1 MRILVVDDESLNR
14 FLLVHMLEE
23 QGYTECYEAQSGHEA
38 LELAQR
44 VSPDLVLLDVIMPG
58 MSGFDVA
65 PKLKEMA
72 GDNYL
77 PIIFITSLDDK
88 ESLVKCLEVGGDDFV
103 SKPFD
108 KVILSAKIRAHR
120 RIRTLSTRIEQQN
133 TELRYYQQ
141 RVDREHAIVEHI
153 FDNAIVNDPKALES
167 FDCVLTP
174 AETFNGDL
182 FLCEVSPSGGMYF
195 MLGDF
200 TGHGLASAIGALP
213 VTRAFQAM
221 TAKGLSVS
229 EIAATLNQSLLKLLP
244 GGMFFASII
253 VEVSNNGHRLTVWN
267 GGMPSMMLKGP
278 DGRKVRQ
285 FNSKHMALG
294 ILEHHEFD
302 SACDVFD
309 TETGDQLLIYTDGL
323 MEIADAEGKMLDE
336 EGVSAWFYENRDVSA
351 DDLLAKAIVYLDGEP
366 AHDDMS
372 IVIFTCQPL
381 DHLVEDKPISAMP
394 FSIQVDLERAQLQND
409 TAMQHI
415 LALVNS
421 QEGLSWVRS
430 NLFTVLTEM
439 YNNALE
445 HGVLKLDSEVKS
457 SPEGFLEYY
466 EQREAKLASLDEG
479 QVSVSVSYDP
489 DDRTITIRVTD
500 SGDGFDYQ
508 HLESQADEAAFGRG
522 ILLLK
527 ELCRDVSFDNDGRTT
542 QVVMSV

>member
-44 VSPDLVLLDVIMPG
+44 ISPDLVLLDVIMPG
-58 MSGFDVA
+58 MSGFEVA

-77 PIIFITSLDDK
+77 PVIFITSLDDK

-153 FDNAIVNDPKALES
+153 FDNAIVNNPKALES

-182 FLCEVSPSGGMYF
+182 FLCELSPSGGMYF

-221 TAKGLSVS
+221 TSKGLSVS
-229 EIAATLNQSLLKLLP
+229 EIASTINQILLQLLP

-253 VEVSNNGHRLTVWN
+253 VEVTNNGHRLTVWN

-309 TETGDQLLIYTDGL
+309 TEAGDQLLIYTDGL
-323 MEIADAEGKMLDE
+323 MEITNADGDMLDE
-336 EGVSAWFYENRDVSA
+336 VGVSNWFYDKRDVSA
-351 DDLLAKAIVYLDGEP
+351 DDLLAKALVYLDGEP

-381 DHLVEDKPISAMP
+381 DHLVEDKPISSMP
-394 FSIQVDLERAQLQND
+394 FSISVDLEEDQLQSD
-409 TAMQHI
+409 SALQHI
-415 LALVNS
+415 LALINS
-421 QEGLSWVRS
+421 QDGLSWVRS

-445 HGVLKLDSEVKS
+445 HGLLKLDSNVKS

-466 EQREAKLASLDEG
+466 DMRESKLAALDEG
-479 QVSVSVSYDP
+479 K
-489 DDRTITIRVTD
+489 ITIDIAYSPSDSALTISVTD
-500 SGDGFDYQ
+500 TGDGFDFS
-508 HLESQADEAAFGRG
+508 HLENQQDEAAFGRG
-522 ILLLK
+522 ILLLR
-527 ELCRDVSFDNDGRTT
+527 ELCRSVSFLNDGRTT
-542 QVVMSV
+542 RVVMGV